1 MRNLVSF
8 HLSAGLLIVAAGM
21 TSPSLAQTACNH
33 LIDKQITLRGTVIS
47 SRTVALGGSG
57 FDFIVIRSSDPA
69 CGTVQ
74 MGVNQRTCRVGSR
87 YSATGKLTSGAATRS
102 GGNKQTN
109 AADYAFEADNNNAN
123 HCQ

>member
-1 MRNLVSF
+1 M
-8 HLSAGLLIVAAGM
+8 LIMAAGM
-21 TSPSLAQTACNH
+21 TAPSLAQTACNQ
-33 LIDKQITLRGTVIS
+33 LVGKPITLSGTVIS

-74 MGVNQRTCRVGSR
+74 MGVSMRSCRIGSR

-102 GGNKQTN
+102 GGNKQAT
-109 AADYAFEADNNNAN
+109 AADYAFDADNNNAN